1 LADLEDS
8 SDGEVSLRQV
18 TPPAE
23 EPAATQP
30 EGEEDILAGLGDLGL
45 NTKSVSEP
53 AAAEKPP
60 AAEKP
65 ADEFDY
71 DELEADLFG
80 GSDDAVKPG
89 TAGTDGGTRPTTV
102 DSRDDYNDS
111 RPSTYDSRSYS
122 KPGTAGTDGYSY
134 SNYDSRPETREPESK
149 PGTAG
154 GYFDSRPQTEGTDY
168 NFDDDFSDFEI

>member
-1 LADLEDS
+1 M
-8 SDGEVSLRQV
+8 
-18 TPPAE
+18 
-23 EPAATQP
+23 
-30 EGEEDILAGLGDLGL
+30 
-45 NTKSVSEP
+45 
-53 AAAEKPP
+53 KP
-60 AAEKP
+60 
-65 ADEFDY
+65 
-71 DELEADLFG
+71 
-80 GSDDAVKPG
+80 S

-134 SNYDSRPETREPESK
+134 SNYDSRPETREPDSNYGSK

-154 GYFDSRPQTEGTDY
+154 TAAGFYDSRPQTEGTDY